1 MRVLVVSKPATPPPP
16 EMFLGIMQAFKAW
29 REKWRPKMEMFEFF
43 AAGAGGWGVIN
54 ASDEKE
60 LSQIMMEY
68 PWQPFSNT
76 EVLPTVDGDD
86 ALDRAIETIGQMMAA
101 MRQG

>member
-1 MRVLVVSKPATPPPP
+1 MHS
-16 EMFLGIMQAFKAW
+16 FNAW

-60 LSQIMMEY
+60 LSQMM
-68 PWQPFSNT
+68 
-76 EVLPTVDGDD
+76 
-86 ALDRAIETIGQMMAA
+86 R
-101 MRQG
+101 